1 MALLKDYEIPGTG
14 VIIENAYHVVSDIKV
29 EKRLADIQVP
39 PDTNHPTGLTNG
51 GVHTGA
57 EVYWKAGYTA
67 TIAVTIYKD
76 RAARDNDARPIGFIG
91 NSPSDNKYGASIGTA
106 GMDHRCVFLIDQS
119 SPLDHM
125 AQAYQHLLTTDY
137 YSGSQQI

>member
-14 VIIENAYHVVSDIKV
+14 VFIENAYHVVSDIKV
-29 EKRLADIQVP
+29 EKRIADIPMP

-51 GVHTGA
+51 GVHTGP
-57 EVYWKAGYTA
+57 EVHWKAGYIA

-76 RAARDNDARPIGFIG
+76 REGRDNNARPIGFIG
-91 NSPSDNKYGASIGTA
+91 NSPSDNKYGATIGTP
-106 GMDHRCVFLIDQS
+106 GMDHRCVFIIDQS

-137 YSGSQQI
+137 YSSSQHV